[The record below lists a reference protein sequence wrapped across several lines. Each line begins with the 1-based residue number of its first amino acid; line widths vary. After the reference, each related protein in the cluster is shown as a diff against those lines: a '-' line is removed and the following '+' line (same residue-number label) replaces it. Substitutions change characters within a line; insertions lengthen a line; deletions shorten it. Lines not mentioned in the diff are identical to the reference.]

1 MYKVLIGLDALFPF
15 VEPVVGN
22 VFLAL
27 AEEVVVFK
35 AYPGGEMAC
44 LQQCLG
50 DDDAKMGKA
59 VLLNDLGVV
68 TEFEFNEKR
77 ALQKQTL

>member
-1 MYKVLIGLDALFPF
+1 
-15 VEPVVGN
+15 
-22 VFLAL
+22 
-27 AEEVVVFK
+27 
-35 AYPGGEMAC
+35 MAC